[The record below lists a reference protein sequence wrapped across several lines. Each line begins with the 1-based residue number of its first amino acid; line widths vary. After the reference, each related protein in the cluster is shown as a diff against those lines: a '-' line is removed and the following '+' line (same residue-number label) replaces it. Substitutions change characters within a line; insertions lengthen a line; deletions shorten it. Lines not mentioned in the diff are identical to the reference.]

1 MSLPAIGVVIPCYK
15 AEHTLRQTV
24 ESVLQGAPD
33 NLQLVLVEDGSPDRT
48 APAQRRGI
56 RRAQRGVGYTVP
68 QRCRVGAVCGC
79 GRYPAAGAVA
89 GAARCI

>member
-33 NLQLVLVEDGSPDRT
+33 NLQLWHSTLQVWRSLM
-48 APAQRRGI
+48 
-56 RRAQRGVGYTVP
+56 
-68 QRCRVGAVCGC
+68 
-79 GRYPAAGAVA
+79 
-89 GAARCI
+89 

>member
-33 NLQLVLVEDGSPDRT
+33 NLQLVLVEDGSPNSDVDNT
-48 APAQRRGI
+48 
-56 RRAQRGVGYTVP
+56 TD
-68 QRCRVGAVCGC
+68 
-79 GRYPAAGAVA
+79 VA
-89 GAARCI
+89 SDTIFFNFMY